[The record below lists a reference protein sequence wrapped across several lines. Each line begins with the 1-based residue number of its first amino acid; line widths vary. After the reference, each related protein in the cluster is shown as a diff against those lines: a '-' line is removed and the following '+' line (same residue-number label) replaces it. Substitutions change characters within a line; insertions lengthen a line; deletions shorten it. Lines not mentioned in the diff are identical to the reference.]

1 MRVLYVRDGI
11 NAHDRRFLRA
21 AVAQGHE
28 PIVVE
33 LTENGMSPLPADLP
47 LEHYAASA
55 AALPSIAADKAVDV
69 AHVGPIPTVGWRA
82 AGSLPPELPLV
93 LVSWGSDILRDCDD
107 AAVRGRALQ
116 ALDRADVILVD
127 CAAVR
132 RRIRDWRP
140 SMATPFVT
148 FPWGIELSR
157 YVAPEASTAA
167 QLRAELKWTDRTV
180 FISTRSWE
188 PGYGIEVLLA
198 AFALVAERDAEAR
211 LLLLGDGT
219 LHARVGAEIGRL
231 GLDERIRTPGRVAE
245 SRLPVWYSAADLYVS
260 SSACDGTSVSLLEA
274 MASGLPAIVH
284 ERFGNIE
291 WIRPGQN
298 GWLADCEDAA
308 SLAAAMSE
316 AAHERRQW
324 AGMGRANR
332 ARVFADADWATNS
345 LRLTDAYRLAVH
357 GP

>member
-1 MRVLYVRDGI
+1 MRILYVRDGI
-11 NAHDRRFLRA
+11 NAHDHRFLRA

-33 LTENGMSPLPADLP
+33 LTETGTGPLPADLP

-55 AALPSIAADKAVDV
+55 AALPSIVADKAVDV
-69 AHVGPIPTVGWRA
+69 AHVGPIPTVGWRVA
-82 AGSLPPELPLV
+82 ASLPPELPLV

-107 AAVRGRALQ
+107 DAVRGRALE

-127 CAAVR
+127 CDAVR
-132 RRIRDWRP
+132 RTIRDWRP
-140 SMATPFVT
+140 LMATPFVS

-157 YVAPEASTAA
+157 FAEPDTSAAA
-167 QLRAELKWTDRTV
+167 QLRTELGWTDHTV
-180 FISTRSWE
+180 FTSTRSWE

-198 AFALVAERDAEAR
+198 AFALIAERDAEAR

-231 GLDERIRTPGRVAE
+231 GLGERIRTPGRIAE
-245 SRLPVWYSAADLYVS
+245 SRLPVWYGASDLYVS
-260 SSACDGTSVSLLEA
+260 SSPCDGTSVSLLEA

-291 WIRPGQN
+291 WIRPSQN
-298 GWLADCEDAA
+298 GWLADCQNAA

-316 AAHERRQW
+316 AAQARRQW
-324 AGMGRANR
+324 AGMGRQNR
-332 ARVFADADWATNS
+332 ARVFADADWAKNS

-357 GP
+357 GA